1 MTFPPPP
8 SSRCA
13 RSYSATNR
21 WNPRRSAVSS
31 PDETSGRPRGPR
43 TSTIALR
50 SPVRNAEMSAL
61 TASSRDSKLFCC
73 AGAAN
78 AAPCRPITTASAIPR
93 TFIAA
98 LRRRLSRHHRA
109 PHPPPRHRPPLPRPL
124 PPPPYSP
131 HLQLR
136 PPLPVSHFTAT
147 RPPPALRRGSR
158 RR

>member
-1 MTFPPPP
+1 
-8 SSRCA
+8 
-13 RSYSATNR
+13 TNR

-98 LRRRLSRHHRA
+98 PRRRLSRHHR
-109 PHPPPRHRPPLPRPL
+109 PSSPPPPPPPPRH
-124 PPPPYSP
+124 PPPPPRYPPPPPPSP
-131 HLQLR
+131 PPPPPFR
-136 PPLPVSHFTAT
+136 PPRAS
-147 RPPPALRRGSR
+147 PP
-158 RR
+158 